1 MSISEILREVD
12 LPHPPEH
19 VWRAFASSAELA
31 AWLMP
36 NDFTPEVGAEFTFRT
51 DPAPGFDGIVH
62 CEVLEFDPPRM
73 WQISWVAGKVDTVLT
88 ITLAPAP
95 GGTRLR
101 LSHAGFGA
109 GSLLPRVILGMG
121 WKRKVL
127 WKLEDWLREEG

>member
-1 MSISEILREVD
+1 MGLREIIREVD
-12 LPHPPEH
+12 LPHPPDR
-19 VWRAFASSAELA
+19 VWTAFASSEDLA

-36 NDFTPEVGAEFTFRT
+36 NDFRPEVGAAFTFRT

-62 CEVLEFDPPRM
+62 CELLVFDPPRE
-73 WQISWVAGKVDTVLT
+73 WQVSWKAGKVDTVLT

-109 GSLLPRVILGMG
+109 GTILPRVILGMG
-121 WKRKVL
+121 WTRL
-127 WKLEDWLREEG
+127 LRGTLRDFLEEKG